1 MARPIASS
9 RAGANRKFILF
20 ALVLGALGAVL
31 VYAAFSRPQSLTG
44 GGAAANTPVVVAKTD
59 IPARTKI
66 TESMI
71 EVRLVGAD
79 ARGALAFTDTAA
91 VVGQVTRFPI
101 AASEQVLSS
110 KVVTLAATSGTAGG
124 RSLSFVVPQGKRGIA
139 IKVTEVANAGGLIL
153 PGDYVDVLV
162 VYDIEFQSD
171 PKDPASREKADS
183 YLVQTL
189 LQNVE
194 VLAVQQT
201 VVDVVPEA
209 TPTAGDQRV
218 RNSEAKA
225 VPDAITVTL
234 ALSPEDAQKIY
245 LAESN
250 GRIRLA
256 LRPFGDADQP
266 SLTHMI
272 ETDLFPKNLPNPFLR

>member
-9 RAGANRKFILF
+9 GARTNRKFILF
-20 ALVLGALGAVL
+20 ALALGALGAVL
-31 VYAAFSRPQSLTG
+31 VYAAFSRPQSSTG
-44 GGAAANTPVVVAKTD
+44 GGAGANTPVVVAKTD

-79 ARGALAFTDTAA
+79 GRSALAFTDTAG

-110 KVVTLAATSGTAGG
+110 KVVALTTTSAAGG
-124 RSLSFVVPQGKRGIA
+124 RSLTFVVPQGKRGIA
-139 IKVTEVANAGGLIL
+139 IKVTGVTSAGSLIL

-171 PKDPASREKADS
+171 PKDPTSREKADS
-183 YLVQTL
+183 YLVLTL

-201 VVDVVPEA
+201 VVDIVPES
-209 TPTAGDQRV
+209 TPTAGGQRV

-225 VPDAITVTL
+225 DPEAITVTL

-266 SLTHMI
+266 SLDHMI

>member
-1 MARPIASS
+1 MARPIASTGA
-9 RAGANRKFILF
+9 RANRKFILF
-20 ALVLGALGAVL
+20 ALALGALGAVL
-31 VYAAFSRPQSLTG
+31 VYAAFSRTQSSTG
-44 GGAAANTPVVVAKTD
+44 GGAGANTPVVVAKTD
-59 IPARTKI
+59 IAARTKI

-79 ARGALAFTDTAA
+79 ARSDLAFTDTAA

-110 KVVTLAATSGTAGG
+110 KVVSLAATSATTG

-139 IKVTEVANAGGLIL
+139 IKVSEVANAGGLIL

-171 PKDPASREKADS
+171 PKDPTKREKAES
-183 YLVQTL
+183 YLVLTL

-194 VLAVQQT
+194 VLAVQQS

-272 ETDLFPKNLPNPFLR
+272 ETDLFPKNLSNPFLR